1 MNPFGLLLVALGVML
16 VIFGVKGNS
25 VAQAGKGSAKKPGKG
40 YAKKPVS
47 PAVSKGPT
55 KGQGGSGYTH
65 GGPTGVIYHGPGDKT
80 TGYMA

>member
-25 VAQAGKGSAKKPGKG
+25 VAQAGKGF
-40 YAKKPVS
+40 AKKPVS

-80 TGYMA
+80 TGYVA

>member
-25 VAQAGKGSAKKPGKG
+25 VAQAGKAGKG
-40 YAKKPVS
+40 FAKKPVS

-65 GGPTGVIYHGPGDKT
+65 GGPSGVIYHGPGDKS